1 MTEAGSKFQI
11 KKFINLVRVLFPNW
25 NFFNQVAYEFS
36 LWVLA
41 PGATDWI
48 QLPFGQKRRIL
59 GVFVNPEVNLA
70 LAELNL
76 LEHFAQDL
84 QSDLADEDVTELTTY
99 KMVRSLVTEKLTE
112 LKIDHRA
119 KFKLVAKS
127 PSETLDLFVSDET
140 DNV

>member
-1 MTEAGSKFQI
+1 M
-11 KKFINLVRVLFPNW
+11 RVLFPNW

-41 PGATDWI
+41 PGAAEWTL
-48 QLPFGQKRRIL
+48 LPFHQERQPL
-59 GVFVNPEVNLA
+59 GFFVNSEVNLA

-84 QSDLADEDVTELTTY
+84 QSDLAEEDVTQLTTF
-99 KMVRSLVTEKLTE
+99 KMVRSLVTEKLIE
-112 LKIDHRA
+112 FKIDPRA

-127 PSETLDLFVSDET
+127 PSETLDLYVSEET
-140 DNV
+140 SLV